1 MVSQAHL
8 SENLSSVLQYVR
20 NKSPL
25 YRRKLAGFDTASIQT
40 IDDIK
45 RLPFTTRADLQELA
59 PFGSICEG
67 HRPEAYYESSG
78 TTGSPVPGFPD
89 LSADKATSFG
99 RFLDRWMGLSDGHV
113 KRALVS
119 LAFEMNPTGIRFQMA
134 LPHAG
139 VIVLPT
145 GVRTTI
151 CPPEKVIEIISRLQ
165 PQAIFGRPFELL
177 RYGDLLLRNGTPPSQ
192 TEVTKLFFLGEIMSA
207 AKWERIRRLWDDADL
222 YGHYGLTEVDSGL
235 QSSGPGHY
243 QEPDTPFLFT
253 EIIDPISGH
262 EVLPGAWGEIVF
274 SVLRATHAPLLR
286 YRTGD
291 IGRRII
297 ARNSTDKKPHIEI
310 RGRFS
315 DEHIIDGKSVF
326 PIDLENII
334 FNHDEIGNEYL
345 FIIEQDGSLRLILEQ
360 SFGASAR
367 LAACEK
373 RIADHVYSALGVT
386 AAVEV
391 HPFGSIADKLGI
403 PQKKSGRFT
412 DLRGLSSDG
421 RLRELN
427 INVVDAHQLRT
438 GTGEALSI

>member
-1 MVSQAHL
+1 MSRAQL
-8 SENLSSVLQYVR
+8 SENLLSVLRYVGHH
-20 NKSPL
+20 SPL
-25 YRRKLAGFDTASIQT
+25 YRRKFAGIDIASIQS
-40 IDDIK
+40 IDDIV
-45 RLPFTTRADLQELA
+45 RLPFTTRADLQDAA
-59 PFGSICEG
+59 PFGAVCDG
-67 HRPEAYYESSG
+67 RRPEAYYESSG
-78 TTGSPVPGFPD
+78 TTGSAVPGFPD
-89 LSADKATSFG
+89 LSADKAASFG
-99 RFLDRWMGLSDGHV
+99 RFLDRWMGLSDSHV

-151 CPPEKVIEIISRLQ
+151 CPPEKVIEIIQRLK

-207 AKWERIRRLWDDADL
+207 AKWKRIRKLWDDADL

-253 EIIDPISGH
+253 EIIDPTSGK
-262 EVLPGAWGEIVF
+262 EVPLGAWGEVVF

-291 IGRRII
+291 IGRRIVTRDHT
-297 ARNSTDKKPHIEI
+297 AEKSDIEI

-315 DEHIIDGKSVF
+315 DQHIIGGKSVF
-326 PIDLENII
+326 PVDLENII
-334 FNHDEIGNEYL
+334 FSHDEIGNEYL
-345 FIIEQDGSLRLILEQ
+345 FIIEQDGGLRLLLEQ
-360 SFGASAR
+360 SFDTTAE

-373 RIADHVYSALGVT
+373 RIAENVYCALGV
-386 AAVEV
+386 AVAVEV
-391 HPFGSIADKLGI
+391 RPFGAIADKLGI

-412 DLRGLSSDG
+412 DLRDLTPEG
-421 RLRELN
+421 RRRELN
-427 INVVDAHQLRT
+427 INVVDAVQLRT